1 MNRHTRAALR
11 SKTASFIIGLAIMVG
26 LPFAT
31 AYGILVA
38 AS

>member
-11 SKTASFIIGLAIMVG
+11 SKTAAFILGLAIMVG
-26 LPFAT
+26 LSFST
-31 AYGILVA
+31 ACGILVA

>member
-26 LPFAT
+26 LSFSS
-31 AYGILVA
+31 AYFLMAA

>member
-11 SKTASFIIGLAIMVG
+11 SKTAAFILGLAIMG
-26 LPFAT
+26 GGSFSI
-31 AYGILVA
+31 AYGLMVA

>member
-1 MNRHTRAALR
+1 MNRQTRAALR

-26 LPFAT
+26 LSFST
-31 AYGILVA
+31 AYGLLVA